1 MKNYYESFFKNKRI
15 LITGHTGF
23 IGSWLTNILLNFGAK
38 ITGYSKSI
46 PQKKCLFNST
56 NLENKIDHI
65 IGNVCEYKKIKSVVI
80 KKKPQIIFHLAAQ
93 SLVYDS
99 FVRTRETYLTNLIG
113 SANLLEILKEYNGAS
128 ALIFFTSDKC
138 YENKEK
144 KKSFIETDRL
154 GGKDPYSASKAC
166 QEILF
171 WSYKNS
177 FFKNLPAATVRF
189 GNVFGGGDFAKNRII
204 PDLIRSIQKKNMIL
218 RQPNSIRPWQFVLE
232 PLRGCLDLTLKL
244 LKKKSEYYSSWNF
257 GPSKDQQI
265 TVKELIIKANE
276 KLGKKIKISFES
288 NKIISESKYLM
299 LDSGKADLKLN
310 WVPHLN
316 IDDSLDLTIKWYLN
330 DKTKID
336 MYDFTQSQIEQYFRI
351 EKK

>member
-1 MKNYYESFFKNKRI
+1 MKKYYESFFKNKRI

-65 IGNVCEYKKIKSVVI
+65 LGNVCEFKKLKNVVDQ
-80 KKKPQIIFHLAAQ
+80 KRPEIIFHLAAQ

-99 FVRTRETYLTNLIG
+99 FVRTKETYLTNLIG
-113 SANLLEILKEYNGAS
+113 SVNLFEILKEYNGVK

-138 YENKEK
+138 YENNEK
-144 KKSFIETDRL
+144 QKFFIETDRL

-177 FFKNLPAATVRF
+177 FFKNLPAATLRF
-189 GNVFGGGDFAKNRII
+189 GNVLGGGDFAKNRII
-204 PDLIRSIQKKNMIL
+204 RIL
-218 RQPNSIRPWQFVLE
+218 
-232 PLRGCLDLTLKL
+232 
-244 LKKKSEYYSSWNF
+244 
-257 GPSKDQQI
+257 
-265 TVKELIIKANE
+265 
-276 KLGKKIKISFES
+276 
-288 NKIISESKYLM
+288 
-299 LDSGKADLKLN
+299 
-310 WVPHLN
+310 
-316 IDDSLDLTIKWYLN
+316 
-330 DKTKID
+330 
-336 MYDFTQSQIEQYFRI
+336 
-351 EKK
+351 

>member
-144 KKSFIETDRL
+144 KK
-154 GGKDPYSASKAC
+154 
-166 QEILF
+166 
-171 WSYKNS
+171 
-177 FFKNLPAATVRF
+177 
-189 GNVFGGGDFAKNRII
+189 VF
-204 PDLIRSIQKKNMIL
+204 
-218 RQPNSIRPWQFVLE
+218 
-232 PLRGCLDLTLKL
+232 
-244 LKKKSEYYSSWNF
+244 Y
-257 GPSKDQQI
+257 
-265 TVKELIIKANE
+265 
-276 KLGKKIKISFES
+276 
-288 NKIISESKYLM
+288 
-299 LDSGKADLKLN
+299 
-310 WVPHLN
+310 
-316 IDDSLDLTIKWYLN
+316 
-330 DKTKID
+330 
-336 MYDFTQSQIEQYFRI
+336 
-351 EKK
+351 

>member
-1 MKNYYESFFKNKRI
+1 MKKYYESFFKNKRI
-15 LITGHTGF
+15 LITGQTGF

-65 IGNVCEYKKIKSVVI
+65 LGNVCEFKKLKNVVDQ
-80 KKKPQIIFHLAAQ
+80 KRPEIIFHLAAQ

-99 FVRTRETYLTNLIG
+99 FVRTKETYLTNLIG
-113 SANLLEILKEYNGAS
+113 SVNLFEILKEYNGVK

-138 YENKEK
+138 YENNEK
-144 KKSFIETDRL
+144 QKFFIETDRL

-189 GNVFGGGDFAKNRII
+189 GNVLGGGDFAKNRII
-204 PDLIRSIQKKNMIL
+204 PDFIKSIKKKNIII

-244 LKKKSEYYSSWNF
+244 SKNNPEYYSPWNF
-257 GPSKDQQI
+257 GPLLDQQI
-265 TVKELIIKANE
+265 TVKELVIKANKKLEE
-276 KLGKKIKISFES
+276 KINISYKL
-288 NKIISESKYLM
+288 NKTISESKYLM
-299 LDSGKADLKLN
+299 LDSSKAKLKLS
-310 WVPHLN
+310 WIPYLN

-330 DKTKID
+330 DKTNTN
-336 MYDFTQSQIEQYFRI
+336 MFDFTQNQIEQYFRI
-351 EKK
+351 GKQ